1 MSMPQVLLSIR
12 QHRHT
17 RCKLVRVGV
26 WGMAGAGAQRGG
38 PALRGSVEALQ
49 RLGLSQSQQL
59 ARICDRA
66 MILYAF
72 C

>member
-1 MSMPQVLLSIR
+1 MSMLQVLLSIR

-26 WGMAGAGAQRGG
+26 WGWQ
-38 PALRGSVEALQ
+38 ALERSEGDPPCGSVEALQ